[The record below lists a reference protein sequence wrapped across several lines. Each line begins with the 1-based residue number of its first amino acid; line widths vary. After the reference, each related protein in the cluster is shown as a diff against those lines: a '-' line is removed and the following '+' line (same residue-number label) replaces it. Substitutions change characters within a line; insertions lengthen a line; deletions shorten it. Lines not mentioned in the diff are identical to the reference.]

1 MTNKYYDGII
11 PKISDLH
18 SIDKDILKEIEK
30 SIELVGYYIEKFEFK
45 KSLMSFMNIARI
57 GNKYL
62 TDTEPWKLIKND
74 ETRVKTIMN
83 ISIKVVAAL
92 SIISEPFLPFSSFQ
106 LREIIDIKNNY
117 SWDFNISKIIN
128 EGHKIGTP
136 KHLFSRINDEEID
149 KVIMKMEDEKK

>member
-1 MTNKYYDGII
+1 MQ
-11 PKISDLH
+11 L
-18 SIDKDILKEIEK
+18 IDDNNGVTLASASSIEK

-45 KSLMSFMNIARI
+45 KSLLSFMNIARI

-74 ETRVKTIMN
+74 EKRVRTIMN

-136 KHLFSRINDEEID
+136 KHLFSRINDEQID
-149 KVIMKMEDEKK
+149 KVIMKMEDQKK